1 MAFGLVTSQ
10 NITAPKQLFRN
21 KLFNCCL
28 VTSQNIT
35 APKLHL
41 AGILPLSSLVTSQ
54 NITAPKH
61 YESLI
66 VVVRV

>member
-35 APKLHL
+35 APKRINHGK
-41 AGILPLSSLVTSQ
+41 AY
-54 NITAPKH
+54 K
-61 YESLI
+61 
-66 VVVRV
+66 RV

>member
-35 APKLHL
+35 APKQVQGREEHH
-41 AGILPLSSLVTSQ
+41 SRLVTSQ
-54 NITAPKH
+54 NITAPKPAA
-61 YESLI
+61 SSPSAKA
-66 VVVRV
+66 V